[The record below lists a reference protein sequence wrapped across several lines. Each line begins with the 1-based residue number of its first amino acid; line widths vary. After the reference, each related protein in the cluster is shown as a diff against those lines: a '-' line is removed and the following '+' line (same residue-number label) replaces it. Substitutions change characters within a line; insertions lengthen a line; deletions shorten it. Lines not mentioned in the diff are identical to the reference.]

1 MSFLANL
8 QSLGNSGGCFF
19 EKEKKMTLFVNCCPR
34 DSSRTERLARKLLD
48 KLGEFEEINPER
60 EGLVPLDNE
69 RLNYRTALLEKG
81 DLSDD
86 IFKYAKQFAAADTIV
101 IAAPFW
107 DLSFPS
113 ILKIYIENIYVTGI
127 VSKYDSDGTPKGLC
141 KAKKLYYVTTAG
153 GPYDE
158 RFSFDYLKEL
168 AESFFGI
175 GEAVLIKAEMLDI
188 IGNNPEEILAERLK
202 FYGID

>member
-1 MSFLANL
+1 
-8 QSLGNSGGCFF
+8 
-19 EKEKKMTLFVNCCPR
+19 MTLFINCCPR
-34 DSSRTERLARKLLD
+34 DNSRTERLAKKLLE
-48 KLGEFEEINPER
+48 KLGEYDEVNPEK
-60 EGLVPLDNE
+60 EGLVPMSKE
-69 RLNYRTALLEKG
+69 RLNYRTELLQKG

-113 ILKIYIENIYVTGI
+113 VLKIYIENIYVTGI
-127 VSKYDSDGTPKGLC
+127 VSKYNSDGTPKGLC

-153 GPYDE
+153 GPYDG

-175 GEAVLIKAEMLDI
+175 GETVLIKAEMLDI
-188 IGNNPEEILAERLK
+188 IGNDAEKILAERMK
-202 FYGID
+202 FYGLD

>member
-1 MSFLANL
+1 
-8 QSLGNSGGCFF
+8 
-19 EKEKKMTLFVNCCPR
+19 MTLFINCCPR
-34 DSSRTERLARKLLD
+34 DSSRTERLAKKLLK
-48 KLGEFEEINPER
+48 KLGEYDEVNLEK
-60 EGLVPLDNE
+60 EGLVPMSKE
-69 RLNYRTALLEKG
+69 RLNYRTQLLQKG

-113 ILKIYIENIYVTGI
+113 VLKIYIENIYVTGI
-127 VSKYDSDGTPKGLC
+127 VSKYDENGAPKGLC

-153 GPYDE
+153 GPYDG

-175 GEAVLIKAEMLDI
+175 GETVLIKAEMLDI
-188 IGNNPEEILAERLK
+188 IGNDAEKILAERMK
-202 FYGID
+202 FYGLD

>member
-1 MSFLANL
+1 
-8 QSLGNSGGCFF
+8 
-19 EKEKKMTLFVNCCPR
+19 MTLFINCCPR
-34 DSSRTERLARKLLD
+34 DSSRTERLARKLLE
-48 KLGEFEEINPER
+48 KLGEYDEVNPEK
-60 EGLVPLDNE
+60 EGLVPMSKE
-69 RLNYRTALLEKG
+69 RLNYRTELLQKG
-81 DLSDD
+81 DLSND

-113 ILKIYIENIYVTGI
+113 VLKIYIENIYVTGI
-127 VSKYDSDGTPKGLC
+127 VSKYESDGTPKGLC

-153 GPYDE
+153 GPYDG

-175 GEAVLIKAEMLDI
+175 GETVLIKAEMLDI
-188 IGNNPEEILAERLK
+188 IGNDAEKILAERMK
-202 FYGID
+202 FYGLD

>member
-1 MSFLANL
+1 
-8 QSLGNSGGCFF
+8 
-19 EKEKKMTLFVNCCPR
+19 MTLFINCCPR
-34 DSSRTERLARKLLD
+34 DSSRTERLARKLLE
-48 KLGEFEEINPER
+48 KLGEYDEVNPEK
-60 EGLVPLDNE
+60 EGLVPMSKE
-69 RLNYRTALLEKG
+69 RLNYRTELLQKG
-81 DLSDD
+81 DLSND

-113 ILKIYIENIYVTGI
+113 VLKIYIENIYVTGI

-153 GPYDE
+153 GPYDG

-175 GEAVLIKAEMLDI
+175 GETVLIKAEMLDI
-188 IGNNPEEILAERLK
+188 IGNDAEKILAERMK
-202 FYGID
+202 FYGLD

>member
-1 MSFLANL
+1 
-8 QSLGNSGGCFF
+8 
-19 EKEKKMTLFVNCCPR
+19 MTLFVNCCPR

-188 IGNNPEEILAERLK
+188 IGNNPEKILAERLK

>member
-1 MSFLANL
+1 
-8 QSLGNSGGCFF
+8 
-19 EKEKKMTLFVNCCPR
+19 MTLFINCCPR
-34 DSSRTERLARKLLD
+34 NNSRTERLAKKLLG
-48 KLGEFEEINPER
+48 KLGEYEEVNPEK
-60 EGLVPLDNE
+60 EGLVPIDNE

-113 ILKIYIENIYVTGI
+113 VLKIYIENIYVTGI
-127 VSKYDSDGTPKGLC
+127 VSKYDIDGTPKGLC
-141 KAKKLYYVTTAG
+141 KAKTLYYVTTAG
-153 GPYDE
+153 GPYDG

-175 GEAVLIKAEMLDI
+175 EKTVLIKAEMLDI
-188 IGNNPEEILAERLK
+188 IGNDAEKILAERVK
-202 FYGID
+202 FYELD

>member
-1 MSFLANL
+1 
-8 QSLGNSGGCFF
+8 
-19 EKEKKMTLFVNCCPR
+19 MTLFINCCPR
-34 DSSRTERLARKLLD
+34 DNSRTERLAKKLLE
-48 KLGEFEEINPER
+48 KLGEYDEVNPEK
-60 EGLVPLDNE
+60 EGLVPMSKE
-69 RLNYRTALLEKG
+69 RLEYRTQLLQKG

-113 ILKIYIENIYVTGI
+113 VLKIYIENIYVTGI
-127 VSKYDSDGTPKGLC
+127 VSKYNSDGTPKGLC

-153 GPYDE
+153 GPYDG

-175 GEAVLIKAEMLDI
+175 GETVLIKAEMLDI
-188 IGNNPEEILAERLK
+188 IGNDAEKILAERMK
-202 FYGID
+202 FYGLD

>member
-1 MSFLANL
+1 
-8 QSLGNSGGCFF
+8 
-19 EKEKKMTLFVNCCPR
+19 MTLFINCCPR
-34 DSSRTERLARKLLD
+34 DSSRTERLAKKLLE
-48 KLGEFEEINPER
+48 KLGEYDEVNPEK
-60 EGLVPLDNE
+60 EGLAPMSKE
-69 RLNYRTALLEKG
+69 RLEYRTQLLQNG

-113 ILKIYIENIYVTGI
+113 VLKIYIENIYVTGI
-127 VSKYDSDGTPKGLC
+127 VSKYDENGSPKGLC

-153 GPYDE
+153 GPYDG

-175 GEAVLIKAEMLDI
+175 GETVLIKAEMLDI
-188 IGNNPEEILAERLK
+188 IGNDAEKILAERMK
-202 FYGID
+202 FYGLD

>member
-1 MSFLANL
+1 MV
-8 QSLGNSGGCFF
+8 
-19 EKEKKMTLFVNCCPR
+19 LFVNCCPR
-34 DSSRTERLARKLLD
+34 DNSRTERLAKKLLD
-48 KLGEFEEINPER
+48 KLGEYDEVNPEK
-60 EGLVPLDNE
+60 EGLVPMSKE
-69 RLNYRTALLEKG
+69 RLDYRTKLLEKG

-113 ILKIYIENIYVTGI
+113 VLKIYIENIYVTGI
-127 VSKYDSDGTPKGLC
+127 VSKYSDDGTPKGLC

-153 GPYDE
+153 GPYDG

-175 GEAVLIKAEMLDI
+175 EETVLLKAEMLDI
-188 IGNNPEEILAERLK
+188 IGNDPEKILAERIK
-202 FYGID
+202 FYGLG

>member
-1 MSFLANL
+1 
-8 QSLGNSGGCFF
+8 
-19 EKEKKMTLFVNCCPR
+19 MTLFINCCPR
-34 DSSRTERLARKLLD
+34 ENSRTESLAKKLLG
-48 KLGEFEEINPER
+48 KLGEYEEVNPEK
-60 EGLVPLDNE
+60 EGLVPIDNE

-113 ILKIYIENIYVTGI
+113 VLKIYIENIYVTGI
-127 VSKYDSDGTPKGLC
+127 VSKYDIDGTPKGLC
-141 KAKKLYYVTTAG
+141 KAKTLYYVTTAG
-153 GPYDE
+153 GPYDG

-168 AESFFGI
+168 AETFFGI
-175 GEAVLIKAEMLDI
+175 EKTVLIKAEMLDI
-188 IGNNPEEILAERLK
+188 IGNDAEKILAERVK
-202 FYGID
+202 FYGLD

>member
-1 MSFLANL
+1 
-8 QSLGNSGGCFF
+8 
-19 EKEKKMTLFVNCCPR
+19 MTLFINCCPR
-34 DSSRTERLARKLLD
+34 DNSRTERLARKLLE
-48 KLGEFEEINPER
+48 KLGEYDEVNPEK
-60 EGLVPLDNE
+60 EGLVPMSKE
-69 RLNYRTALLEKG
+69 RLEYRTQLLQKG

-113 ILKIYIENIYVTGI
+113 VLKIYIENIYVTGI
-127 VSKYDSDGTPKGLC
+127 VSKYNSDGTPKGLC

-153 GPYDE
+153 GPYDG

-175 GEAVLIKAEMLDI
+175 GETVLIKAEMLDI
-188 IGNNPEEILAERLK
+188 IGNDAEKILAERMK
-202 FYGID
+202 FYGLD

>member
-1 MSFLANL
+1 
-8 QSLGNSGGCFF
+8 
-19 EKEKKMTLFVNCCPR
+19 MTLFINCCPR
-34 DSSRTERLARKLLD
+34 DNSRTERLAKKLLE
-48 KLGEFEEINPER
+48 KLGEYDEVNPEK
-60 EGLVPLDNE
+60 EGLVPMSKE
-69 RLNYRTALLEKG
+69 RLNYRTELLQKG

-113 ILKIYIENIYVTGI
+113 VLKIYIENIYVTGI
-127 VSKYDSDGTPKGLC
+127 VSKYDSNGTPKGLC

-153 GPYDE
+153 GPYDG

-168 AESFFGI
+168 AESFFSI
-175 GEAVLIKAEMLDI
+175 RETVLIKAEMLDI
-188 IGNNPEEILAERLK
+188 IGNDAEKILAERMK
-202 FYGID
+202 FYGLD

>member
-1 MSFLANL
+1 
-8 QSLGNSGGCFF
+8 
-19 EKEKKMTLFVNCCPR
+19 MTLFINCCPR
-34 DSSRTERLARKLLD
+34 DNSRTERLAKKLLE
-48 KLGEFEEINPER
+48 KLGEYDEVNPEK
-60 EGLVPLDNE
+60 EGLVPMSKE
-69 RLNYRTALLEKG
+69 RLNYRTQLLQKG

-113 ILKIYIENIYVTGI
+113 VLKIYIENIYVTGI
-127 VSKYDSDGTPKGLC
+127 VSKYNSDGTPKGLC

-153 GPYDE
+153 GPYDG

-175 GEAVLIKAEMLDI
+175 GETVLIKAEMLDI
-188 IGNNPEEILAERLK
+188 IGNDAEKILAERMK
-202 FYGID
+202 FYGLD

>member
-1 MSFLANL
+1 
-8 QSLGNSGGCFF
+8 
-19 EKEKKMTLFVNCCPR
+19 MTLFINCCPR
-34 DSSRTERLARKLLD
+34 NNSRTERLAKKLLG
-48 KLGEFEEINPER
+48 KLGEYEEVTPEK
-60 EGLVPLDNE
+60 EGLVPIDNE

-113 ILKIYIENIYVTGI
+113 VLKIYIENIYVTGI
-127 VSKYDSDGTPKGLC
+127 VSKYDIDGTPKGLC
-141 KAKKLYYVTTAG
+141 KAKTLYYVTTAG
-153 GPYDE
+153 GPYDG

-175 GEAVLIKAEMLDI
+175 EKTVLIKAEMLDI
-188 IGNNPEEILAERLK
+188 IGNDAEKILAERVK
-202 FYGID
+202 FYGLD

>member
-1 MSFLANL
+1 
-8 QSLGNSGGCFF
+8 
-19 EKEKKMTLFVNCCPR
+19 MTLFINCCPR
-34 DSSRTERLARKLLD
+34 DNSRTERLAKKLLE
-48 KLGEFEEINPER
+48 KLGEYDEVNPEK
-60 EGLVPLDNE
+60 EGLVPMSKE
-69 RLNYRTALLEKG
+69 RLNYRTELLQKG

-113 ILKIYIENIYVTGI
+113 VLKIYIENIYVTGI
-127 VSKYDSDGTPKGLC
+127 VSKYDENGAPKGLC

-153 GPYDE
+153 GPYDG

-175 GEAVLIKAEMLDI
+175 GETVLIKAEMLDI
-188 IGNNPEEILAERLK
+188 IGNDAEKILAERMK
-202 FYGID
+202 FYGLD